1 MLTQFFKRLFKA
13 GKQAKITIEDSVD
26 FIDDV
31 LEKEY
36 ITGSID
42 KVKQASGQ
50 VVESAGMVYQKSKDN
65 LEGMIDTEKIKS
77 GFNKIKEKGKELSSE
92 LAENMSESSETLKNV
107 MNEGKDI
114 LDKFFDE
121 EE

>member
-1 MLTQFFKRLFKA
+1 MLTQFFKGFFKA
-13 GKQAKITIEDSVD
+13 GKQAKKTIEDSVD

-50 VVESAGMVYQKSKDN
+50 VVESAGMVYQ
-65 LEGMIDTEKIKS
+65 
-77 GFNKIKEKGKELSSE
+77 
-92 LAENMSESSETLKNV
+92 
-107 MNEGKDI
+107 
-114 LDKFFDE
+114 
-121 EE
+121 